1 MIPEAFV
8 DLFSDNTK
16 AFCYLGTSMPDGAP
30 QVTPVW
36 FGWDGKHVLINTA
49 KGRTKDRNMRKNP
62 NVALL
67 IADPENAYRYVQ
79 IVGRV
84 VEITEEGAD
93 AHIRFLAQK
102 YTGQPWKG
110 TDGEVRV
117 IFKIA
122 IVKLIAH

>member
-1 MIPEAFV
+1 VIPEAFAG
-8 DLFSDNTK
+8 LFSDNTK

-79 IVGRV
+79 IGGRV

-102 YTGQPWKG
+102 YTRQPWKG

>member
-1 MIPEAFV
+1 VIPEAFAG
-8 DLFSDNTK
+8 LFSDNTK

-84 VEITEEGAD
+84 VEISLGRA
-93 AHIRFLAQK
+93 LL
-102 YTGQPWKG
+102 
-110 TDGEVRV
+110 
-117 IFKIA
+117 
-122 IVKLIAH
+122 VKCG